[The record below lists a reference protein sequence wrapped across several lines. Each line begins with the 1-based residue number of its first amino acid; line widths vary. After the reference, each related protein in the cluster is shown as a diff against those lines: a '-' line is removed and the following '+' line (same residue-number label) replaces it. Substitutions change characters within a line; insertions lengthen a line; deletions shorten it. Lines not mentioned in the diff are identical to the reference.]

1 MELKDCISDLY
12 PIVGPY
18 EGISSIVENLLDNEY
33 LVVIN
38 KDEYVGILTPW
49 DLVKRPCKI
58 VVDCLTD
65 KGHIMADDTISAV
78 FDTFSRNKSMVLP
91 VFRGN
96 EFIGIIEK
104 NNLINKLKNQ
114 VSQLYESLVIS
125 QNFKASFLDNLSHE
139 IRTPLNGVLGF
150 LEVLS
155 NFDIEDFKASGEAYH
170 GIIKRNADRFLLI
183 MNDLVDLS
191 LIDSGD
197 KIKITKEK
205 VTIESIFSDVKEL
218 FEASQSISNK
228 EVSVQCINPDTSMT
242 ICSDRKKIKHILYH
256 LIDNAIKFST
266 EGTINYGYTHDFQN
280 VIFFVTNSGILND
293 QEDQIFEAF
302 YKQGKSDKYPEGLGI
317 GLALVKKM
325 TVLLG
330 GTVDYSVTET
340 ETTFNVT
347 LPLNL

>member
-12 PIVGPY
+12 PRVEPCKEIN
-18 EGISSIVENLLDNEY
+18 SIVESLLENEY

-38 KDEYVGILTPW
+38 NNEYVGILTPW
-49 DLVKRPCKI
+49 DLIKRPYKI
-58 VVDCLTD
+58 VIDCLTD
-65 KGHIMADDTISAV
+65 KEHILDDDTISSV
-78 FDTFSRNKSMVLP
+78 FDKFSRNKSLVLP

-114 VSQLYESLVIS
+114 VSQLCESLVIS

-139 IRTPLNGVLGF
+139 IRTPLNSVLGF
-150 LEVLS
+150 LEVMS
-155 NFDIEDFKASGEAYH
+155 DFDIEDFKVSGDAYH
-170 GIIKRNADRFLLI
+170 GIIKRNADRFLLV

-197 KIKITKEK
+197 KIKITKER

-218 FEASQSISNK
+218 FEASQSVSNK
-228 EVSVQCINPDTSMT
+228 EVSVQYINPDTSLT

-266 EGTINYGYTHDFQN
+266 KGTINYGYTHDFQN
-280 VIFFVTNSGILND
+280 VVFFVTNGSILSD
-293 QEDQIFEAF
+293 DEGQIFEEF
-302 YKQGKSDKYPEGLGI
+302 YKQSKSDKYPEGLGI
-317 GLALVKKM
+317 GLTLVKKM
-325 TVLLG
+325 TALLG
-330 GTVDYSVTET
+330 GTVAYSGTET

-347 LPLNL
+347 LPLS